1 MSSWKLALLAL
12 LLGRALFATVVVPY
26 NIPTQDGTKTALVLL
41 PSDHFRLTNP
51 YVDSFELNYLQEHSI
66 TNIHHAD
73 FILERVIPAA
83 EAWYLAH
90 QSTKGA
96 LSNAP
101 NSPMRDILQTLQGM
115 REGRFGMV
123 IIMDED
129 DLSKIR
135 AIVRFVTTK
144 APAELQLWQKRL
156 FNRGVKPYAN
166 ELHIR
171 LEQSMEPLYRRGS
184 AKENTIPVQ
193 YIPSTW
199 WGGSEQEVKSWGAT
213 ASSLVPYSALCFVL
227 AEIHKLTRRSGARVN
242 LHDFP
247 NWESVITKHYGS
259 RSGTLQRIYTSR
271 ERSLPASITWRF
283 PQDLVSSVI
292 HFPTVA
298 PSPPNWWGNN
308 EHNLPDIVLSQKPE
322 LGVRISSYVM
332 EFDVSNEDLK
342 TKTYTLLDYY
352 RDMGWTVTHQLPNP
366 DLENS
371 TTFVAKISRENWVK
385 SLGQVFGKRIAR
397 SPFRSLESLSL
408 QYRPHFA
415 YEMGWLSNPPDCSRK
430 LIAH

>member
-1 MSSWKLALLAL
+1 MSSWKIALLCL
-12 LLGRALFATVVVPY
+12 ILGRVLFATVVVPY
-26 NIPTQDGTKTALVLL
+26 NIPTQEGTKTALVLL

-123 IIMDED
+123 ILMDED

-144 APAELQLWQKRL
+144 SPAELQLWQKRL
-156 FNRGVKPYAN
+156 FNRGVQPYTN
-166 ELHIR
+166 KLHVQ
-171 LEQSMEPLYRRGS
+171 LEQSMEPLFRRGS
-184 AKENTIPVQ
+184 SKGNTIPIEYV
-193 YIPSTW
+193 PSTW
-199 WGGSEQEVKSWGAT
+199 WGGSEQEVKSWGAMP
-213 ASSLVPYSALCFVL
+213 SSQVPYSALCFIL
-227 AEIHKLTRRSGARVN
+227 AEIHKVTRRSGARVN
-242 LHDFP
+242 LQDFP
-247 NWESVITKHYGS
+247 DWEAVIAKHYGS
-259 RSGTLQRIYTSR
+259 SPGTRQRIYTAR
-271 ERSLPASITWRF
+271 ERSLPAPVAWRF

-292 HFPTVA
+292 HFPTVT
-298 PSPPNWWGNN
+298 PSPANWWERN
-308 EHNLPDIVLSQKPE
+308 ENALPDIILSRRPE

-332 EFDVSNEDLK
+332 EFDVSNADLK
-342 TKTYTLLDYY
+342 TKAYTLLDYY
-352 RDMGWTVTHQLPNP
+352 QDMGWTITHQVPNP

-371 TTFVAKISRENWVK
+371 TSFVARISRENWVK
-385 SLGQVFGKRIAR
+385 SLSQFFGRRIER

-408 QYRPHFA
+408 QYRPNFA
-415 YEMGWLSNPPDCSRK
+415 FEMGWLSNPPECSRK